1 MMGFYKNEVDLLQKI
16 ESIKDDEKKIF
27 NFSKNGM
34 RKYFKLFNNKL
45 ITKYI
50 IDRTFNSNDD
60 KEQIWEKY

>member
-1 MMGFYKNEVDLLQKI
+1 
-16 ESIKDDEKKIF
+16 
-27 NFSKNGM
+27 M